1 MSTAGDTMRPAAG
14 AATSV
19 LAGDSAG
26 VTDWIAV
33 VAGAVGA
40 LMATLD
46 TSITNTALPQ
56 IQGEVGASG
65 TEGTWIGTGYLVAEV
80 VMIPLTAWLTR
91 LLGLRRL
98 LLITTIAFVLFSM
111 MCGVSHGLLQM
122 IIGRAGQGFFGGAL
136 IPTAQVI
143 VRTRL
148 PPRQMPVGMSIF
160 GVIVLLGPVLGP
172 VIGGYLAE
180 EVSWRWCFFLNL
192 PVGIALVTLLILGL
206 PAEKSDLGLVAKA
219 DWLGIAGMA
228 IAFGCLTV
236 VAEEGQRER
245 WFESSM
251 IVYLSLASLAGFIAM
266 FTAQRTSP
274 DPVIKLGLLRNSAF
288 ASATFITLI
297 VGAAVYGTTFVVPQF
312 LAGIAG
318 YNPRQAGGIMA
329 LSAIPVFVLI
339 PVLPRITGRFDTRLM
354 VTIGLSCFAASCFLN
369 VDLSPDSAGGDFT
382 WSQLIRGV
390 GQILAMMPLNQ
401 ASMAAI
407 GRENA
412 ADGAGIYSMAR
423 NLGGSIGLALC
434 GVFIDQRSAVHS
446 DTIRESVTANSL
458 IGQARLA
465 ADGLSQGIDQ
475 ATARLRAIAQ
485 LSGLIEKQA
494 LVMTYNDCFWLLGI
508 CLVAITPVVLL
519 LRTPKPGVVVEAGH

>member
-1 MSTAGDTMRPAAG
+1 MSAASNTLPLGATPAPQPAADT
-14 AATSV
+14 AS
-19 LAGDSAG
+19 L
-26 VTDWIAV
+26 TDWIAV

-91 LLGLRRL
+91 VLGLRRL
-98 LLITTIAFVLFSM
+98 LLITTVAFVLFSM
-111 MCGVSHGLLQM
+111 MCGISNGLLQM

-148 PPRQMPVGMSIF
+148 PPRQTPIGMSIF

-172 VIGGYLAE
+172 VVGGYLAE

-192 PVGIALVTLLILGL
+192 PVGIALVSLLLLGL
-206 PAEKSDLGLVAKA
+206 PSQKSDLGLVAKA

-228 IAFGCLTV
+228 VAFGCLTV
-236 VAEEGQRER
+236 VFEEGQRER
-245 WFESSM
+245 WFESQF
-251 IVYLSLASLAGFIAM
+251 IVNLSLASLLGFIAL
-266 FTAQRTSP
+266 FVAQKTSP
-274 DPVIKLGLLRNSAF
+274 DPVIKLGLLRNKTF

-312 LAGIAG
+312 LSGIAG

-339 PVLPRITGRFDTRLM
+339 PVLPRIIGRFDTRLM
-354 VTIGLSCFAASCFLN
+354 VALGLLCFAASCF
-369 VDLSPDSAGGDFT
+369 VDIHLSPDSAGGDFT
-382 WSQLIRGV
+382 LSQLMRGV
-390 GQILAMMPLNQ
+390 GQILAVMPLNQ
-401 ASMAAI
+401 LSMAAI
-407 GRENA
+407 GRQNA

-423 NLGGSIGLALC
+423 NLGGSIGLALS
-434 GVFIDQRSAVHS
+434 GVFIDRRSAEHS
-446 DTIRESVTANSL
+446 DTIREAVTANSL
-458 IGQARLA
+458 MGQARLA
-465 ADGLSQGIDQ
+465 ADGTAQGID
-475 ATARLRAIAQ
+475 ALTAKLRAIAQ
-485 LSGLIEKQA
+485 LSGLIEKHA
-494 LVMTYNDCFWLLGI
+494 LVMTYSDCFWLLGI
-508 CLVAITPVVLL
+508 LLVAITPIVFLL
-519 LRTPKPGVVVEAGH
+519 GRPTAAAPIAGGH

>member
-1 MSTAGDTMRPAAG
+1 MSGASETQAAADVG
-14 AATSV
+14 GSKPTDSSASV
-19 LAGDSAG
+19 
-26 VTDWIAV
+26 VDWIAV
-33 VAGAVGA
+33 VAGALGA

-80 VMIPLTAWLTR
+80 VMIPLAAWLTR

-98 LLITTIAFVLFSM
+98 LLVTTIAFILFSM
-111 MCGVSHGLLQM
+111 ICGVSNGLVQM
-122 IIGRAGQGFFGGAL
+122 ILGRAGQGFFGGAL

-143 VRTRL
+143 IRTRL
-148 PPRQMPVGMSIF
+148 PQRQMAVGMSIF
-160 GVIVLLGPVLGP
+160 GVIVLLGPVIGP

-192 PVGIALVTLLILGL
+192 PVGAALVTLLILGL
-206 PAEKSDLGLVAKA
+206 PAEKPNLDLLKKA

-228 IAFGCLTV
+228 VAFGCLTV
-236 VAEEGQRER
+236 VFEEGQRER

-251 IVYLSLASLAGFIAM
+251 IVYLCLASLLGFMAL

-274 DPVIKLGLLRNSAF
+274 DPVIKLTLLRNGAF
-288 ASATFITLI
+288 ASATLI
-297 VGAAVYGTTFVVPQF
+297 ALVVGVAVYGTTFIVPQF
-312 LAGIAG
+312 LSGIAG

-354 VTIGLSCFAASCFLN
+354 VTLGLLCFAASCFL
-369 VDLSPDSAGGDFT
+369 DTHLSPDSSGSDFT
-382 WSQLIRGV
+382 LSQLMRGV
-390 GQILAMMPLNQ
+390 GQILAALPLNQ

-412 ADGAGIYSMAR
+412 ADGAGVYSMAR
-423 NLGGSIGLALC
+423 NLGGSIGLALS
-434 GVFIDQRSAVHS
+434 GIFIDRYAAMHS
-446 DTIRESVTANSL
+446 DTIREAVTANSL

-465 ADGLSQGIDQ
+465 ADGLSQGIDA

-485 LSGLIEKQA
+485 LSSLVEKQA
-494 LVMTYNDCFWLLGI
+494 LVMTYNDCFWMLGI
-508 CLVAITPVVLL
+508 FLVAITPIVLL
-519 LRTPKPGVVVEAGH
+519 LRNPKPGTTIGGGH